1 MYWFLNHS
9 KAHWAFHNLIAVKL
23 LKARNATTALRS
35 MKKGQFQETSSF
47 YDEDDNDVYSFSSS
61 SSLLI
66 GLFLALRSQ

>member
-1 MYWFLNHS
+1 MYRFLNHS
-9 KAHWAFHNLIAVKL
+9 KDRQITQSEKRDNRLAFDE
-23 LKARNATTALRS
+23 
-35 MKKGQFQETSSF
+35 KGQFQETSSF